1 MANRLLEH
9 DQRGLL
15 ISRCTPYIIAGF
27 IFLFPLWLI
36 FTIEMKPKTK
46 KALKIAGGAFL
57 GTMAVIGAA
66 SIAHD
71 KHKRSTRIR
80 RSEERSQRGYDRV
93 MRILQKGGG
102 NSWREF
108 HDAAT
113 WEDDHEHKSGSG
125 FHRSTPDIAAT
136 RLNETLT
143 MNREW

>member
-1 MANRLLEH
+1 
-9 DQRGLL
+9 
-15 ISRCTPYIIAGF
+15 
-27 IFLFPLWLI
+27 
-36 FTIEMKPKTK
+36 MKPKTK
-46 KALKIAGGAFL
+46 KALKIAGGTFL

-93 MRILQKGGG
+93 MRIVQKGGG

-113 WEDDHEHKSGSG
+113 WEDDDPYTPVW
-125 FHRSTPDIAAT
+125 HRPGPDIAAT